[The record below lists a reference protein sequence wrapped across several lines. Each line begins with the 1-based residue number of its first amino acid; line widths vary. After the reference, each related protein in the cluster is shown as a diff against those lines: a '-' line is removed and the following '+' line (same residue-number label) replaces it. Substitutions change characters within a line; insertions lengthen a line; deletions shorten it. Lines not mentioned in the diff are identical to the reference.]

1 MHDGLVHSMS
11 VDWDRR
17 RRFESPRGQMCFSTF
32 YKKQKHDQRRWPPL
46 FRLCKM
52 YKEPSL
58 RPRPLWR
65 VFPVVKKHIK
75 ENSVEAESSGS
86 RWVKWNRS
94 LVSAWK
100 HNTVPNYLVPGVD
113 MLIWAD
119 TEKFALWKFF
129 VAGHRPPT
137 GYRPATLAKNAPL
150 VSNTGLM
157 ISVTCCSNG
166 WQKLKTIAR
175 VEYRLVN
182 CE

>member
-11 VDWDRR
+11 VDRDRR
-17 RRFESPRGQMCFSTF
+17 RRFESPRGQMCFRSST
-32 YKKQKHDQRRWPPL
+32 KWRILQIQKHDQRRWPPL

-94 LVSAWK
+94 LVGAWK
-100 HNTVPNYLVPGVD
+100 HNTVPNFSRSWGWYAYMGGHWKVRPLEVFCCRSPA
-113 MLIWAD
+113 AD
-119 TEKFALWKFF
+119 
-129 VAGHRPPT
+129 RPPT
-137 GYRPATLAKNAPL
+137 GHP
-150 VSNTGLM
+150 
-157 ISVTCCSNG
+157 C
-166 WQKLKTIAR
+166 
-175 VEYRLVN
+175 
-182 CE
+182 

>member
-58 RPRPLWR
+58 RLGPYEVCSQWL
-65 VFPVVKKHIK
+65 KHIK

-100 HNTVPNYLVPGVD
+100 HNTGAKLSRSRGWYAYMGGH
-113 MLIWAD
+113 
-119 TEKFALWKFF
+119 WKVRPLEVF

-157 ISVTCCSNG
+157 ISVTGVQMVDRN
-166 WQKLKTIAR
+166 
-175 VEYRLVN
+175 
-182 CE
+182 

>member
-1 MHDGLVHSMS
+1 MHDGLEHSMS

-32 YKKQKHDQRRWPPL
+32 YKNKNTIKDVDHPCSACAKCIKN
-46 FRLCKM
+46 RLYDPDPC
-52 YKEPSL
+52 EVCSQWL
-58 RPRPLWR
+58 
-65 VFPVVKKHIK
+65 KHIK

-119 TEKFALWKFF
+119 TEKFALWKFLLP
-129 VAGHRPPT
+129 VTGH
-137 GYRPATLAKNAPL
+137 RPATLAKNAPL

-157 ISVTCCSNG
+157 ISVTCVQMVDRN
-166 WQKLKTIAR
+166 
-175 VEYRLVN
+175 
-182 CE
+182 

>member
-1 MHDGLVHSMS
+1 MIKG
-11 VDWDRR
+11 VDHHC
-17 RRFESPRGQMCFSTF
+17 SACA
-32 YKKQKHDQRRWPPL
+32 KCIKN
-46 FRLCKM
+46 RLYDPDPC
-52 YKEPSL
+52 EVCSQWL
-58 RPRPLWR
+58 
-65 VFPVVKKHIK
+65 KHIK

-119 TEKFALWKFF
+119 TEKFALWKFLLP
-129 VAGHRPPT
+129 VTGRRPTTDRPPT

-157 ISVTCCSNG
+157 ISVTCVQMVDRN
-166 WQKLKTIAR
+166 
-175 VEYRLVN
+175 
-182 CE
+182 